1 MEDLKME
8 RRCACV
14 CVCEGGVILNNSS
27 VLSKFFG
34 EARQNEDNMQCLSPP
49 PSVCVCEGAIE
60 KVSDVGGLGLEGI

>member
-8 RRCACV
+8 RRCV

-49 PSVCVCEGAIE
+49 SLSLSLCVHVSVF
-60 KVSDVGGLGLEGI
+60 KSN